1 MYINLVVSVNYGTF
15 LCDQRSQRYI
25 FEANNTTVAIA
36 CPLFFIFFRKK
47 CEKNLLKLARNIN
60 CLYICNDFK
69 NEIFKTKQNR
79 ATRAELREELVKAGI
94 RPSVQRL
101 AIFEYVR
108 QSCEHPTAEVVYE
121 ALCDE
126 LGSLSLTTVYNTL
139 KLFVDAG
146 LISMLTI
153 DDTFRCFDGNRCC
166 HAHFRCDRCGRIVD
180 LQMKKDFLSL
190 VEGLDAYSINDAQL
204 YLKGLCPVC
213 KNKK

>member
-1 MYINLVVSVNYGTF
+1 MVSRA
-15 LCDQRSQRYI
+15 D
-25 FEANNTTVAIA
+25 
-36 CPLFFIFFRKK
+36 
-47 CEKNLLKLARNIN
+47 LK
-60 CLYICNDFK
+60 
-69 NEIFKTKQNR
+69 Q
-79 ATRAELREELVKAGI
+79 ELMDAGI

-108 QSCEHPTAEVVYE
+108 QSCQHPTAEVVYE

-153 DDTFRCFDGNRCC
+153 DDTFRCFDGNRNY
-166 HAHFRCDRCGRIVD
+166 HAHFRCNHCGCIVD
-180 LQMKKDFLSL
+180 MEMKKDFISL
-190 VEGLDAYSINDAQL
+190 VEGVEGYEVTDAQL

-213 KNKK
+213 IKKMKK

>member
-1 MYINLVVSVNYGTF
+1 M
-15 LCDQRSQRYI
+15 
-25 FEANNTTVAIA
+25 
-36 CPLFFIFFRKK
+36 
-47 CEKNLLKLARNIN
+47 
-60 CLYICNDFK
+60 YICNDFK
-69 NEIFKTKQNR
+69 NEIQEKVNKYKNMVS
-79 ATRAELREELVKAGI
+79 RAELKQELIDAGI

-108 QSCEHPTAEVVYE
+108 QSCQHPTAEVVYE

-166 HAHFRCDRCGRIVD
+166 HAHFRCNNCGKIVD
-180 LQMKKDFLSL
+180 LKMKEDFISL
-190 VEGLDAYSINDAQL
+190 VEGLEGYEITDAQL
-204 YLKGLCPVC
+204 YLKGICPDC
-213 KNKK
+213 KKNNR

>member
-1 MYINLVVSVNYGTF
+1 M
-15 LCDQRSQRYI
+15 
-25 FEANNTTVAIA
+25 
-36 CPLFFIFFRKK
+36 
-47 CEKNLLKLARNIN
+47 
-60 CLYICNDFK
+60 
-69 NEIFKTKQNR
+69 
-79 ATRAELREELVKAGI
+79 ATRTELREELIKAGI

-166 HAHFRCDRCGRIVD
+166 HAHFRCDRCGRTGVRRVV
-180 LQMKKDFLSL
+180 DFLLPGMQSNFQGYADFYK
-190 VEGLDAYSINDAQL
+190 ENGI
-204 YLKGLCPVC
+204 GH
-213 KNKK
+213 

>member
-1 MYINLVVSVNYGTF
+1 MVSRA
-15 LCDQRSQRYI
+15 D
-25 FEANNTTVAIA
+25 
-36 CPLFFIFFRKK
+36 
-47 CEKNLLKLARNIN
+47 LK
-60 CLYICNDFK
+60 
-69 NEIFKTKQNR
+69 Q
-79 ATRAELREELVKAGI
+79 ELIDAGI

-108 QSCEHPTAEVVYE
+108 QSCQHPTAEVVYE

-153 DDTFRCFDGNRCC
+153 DDTFRCFDGNRNY
-166 HAHFRCDRCGRIVD
+166 HAHFRCNHCGCIVD
-180 LQMKKDFLSL
+180 MEMKKDFISL
-190 VEGLDAYSINDAQL
+190 VEGIEGYEVTDAQL

-213 KNKK
+213 IKKMKK